1 MIVEHAGRS
10 PRVDPTAWVA
20 PTATLV
26 GDVEVGP
33 ESRVLFG
40 AVLTADGGP
49 VRIGARC
56 VVMENAVVRGTRRHP
71 LHVGDRVLVGPR
83 AYLSGCTVGEE
94 CFLATGATV
103 FNGARLG
110 RRVEVRVN
118 GTVHLKTRLDDG
130 SLVPIG
136 WVAVGDPARL
146 LPPDRHD
153 EIWAVQEPL
162 DFPGEIFGV
171 ERSPAMMT
179 EIMDRYTRGLAR
191 HCDDRV
197 IDG

>member
-1 MIVEHAGRS
+1 MLLEHAGRS
-10 PRVDPTAWVA
+10 PRVDPAAWVA
-20 PTATLV
+20 PTATLA

-33 ESRVLFG
+33 DSRVMFG

-56 VVMENAVVRGTRRHP
+56 VVMENAVLRGTRKHP
-71 LHVGDRVLVGPR
+71 LRLGDRVLVGPR
-83 AYLSGCTVGEE
+83 AYLSGCTVGDE

-103 FNGARLG
+103 FNGACLG

-118 GTVHLKTRLDDG
+118 GTVHLSTVLEEG
-130 SLVPIG
+130 ALVPIG
-136 WVAVGDPARL
+136 WVAVGDPARI
-146 LPPDRHD
+146 LPPGRHD
-153 EIWAVQEPL
+153 EIWAVQDQL

-171 ERSPAMMT
+171 ERSPDMMT

-191 HCDDRV
+191 HRGDRV
-197 IDG
+197 IDR

>member
-1 MIVEHAGRS
+1 MEHAGRA

-20 PTATLV
+20 PTATLT

-40 AVLTADGGP
+40 AILTADGGP
-49 VRIGARC
+49 VRVGARC
-56 VVMENAVVRGTRRHP
+56 VVMENAVLRGTRKHP
-71 LHVGDRVLVGPR
+71 LTVGDRVLVGPR
-83 AYLSGCTVGEE
+83 AYLSGCTVGDES
-94 CFLATGATV
+94 FLATGATV

-118 GTVHLKTRLDDG
+118 GTVHLRTELADG

-136 WVAVGDPARL
+136 WVAVGDPARI
-146 LPPDRHD
+146 LPPERHD
-153 EIWAVQEPL
+153 DIWAAQEPL
-162 DFPGEIFGV
+162 DFPREIFGV
-171 ERSPAMMT
+171 ERSPDMMI
-179 EIMDRYTRGLAR
+179 EIMDRYTRGLAGHR
-191 HCDDRV
+191 DDRV